1 MSPRSQPATIIGGP
15 ASPFV
20 RKVLA
25 VCELKGVPYRLD
37 PIVPFFGDD
46 SFGDISPLRRIPVWI
61 DDQATLCDSTV
72 ICEYLEE
79 RYPTPT
85 VLPGDAARRAQARW
99 LEEFSDTRMADVF
112 IWRVFYEAVILP
124 FIFQRPRDK
133 AKIARIIA
141 EQVPQVMDYLEKMAP
156 ADGFVAGDLSIAD
169 LAIAIPFGNLRWAR
183 VVPDKSRWPR
193 TCAWVARTEA
203 TPALAKVTRYAEAV
217 MQAPPHRHREV
228 LAGLGV
234 PLTESTVATDKPRR
248 GPMTVDQGP

>member
-1 MSPRSQPATIIGGP
+1 MAIPREAATIIGGP

-25 VCELKGVPYRLD
+25 VCELKGLPYRLD
-37 PIVPFFGDD
+37 PIVPFFGNDD
-46 SFGDISPLRRIPVWI
+46 FGDISPLRRIPVWI

-79 RYPTPT
+79 RYPSPS
-85 VLPGDAARRAQARW
+85 VLPGSAATRAQARW

-124 FIFQRPRDK
+124 FIFERPRDK
-133 AKIARIIA
+133 EKIARIVA
-141 EQVPQVMDYLEKMAP
+141 EQVPQVMDYLEKIAP
-156 ADGFVAGDLSIAD
+156 ADGFLAGGLSIAD
-169 LAIAIPFGNLRWAR
+169 LAVAIPFGNLRWAR
-183 VVPDKSRWPR
+183 VVPDTTRWPK

-203 TPALAKVTRYAEAV
+203 VPALARPTRLAEAV
-217 MQAPPHRHREV
+217 MQAPPGRHREV

-234 PLTESTVATDKPRR
+234 ALTENTVATDTPRR
-248 GPMTVDQGP
+248 GPMTV